1 MTMETQQHFEILVIG
16 GGPAGMAAATRAA
29 EYGARVGIVDDNFRL
44 GGQIWRRDF
53 DGTRVDDTS
62 PDVSRSNDSRSNDA
76 KKTEASQ
83 WAARVRASGAA
94 ALCGLRVVHQPE
106 AGVLLAENLDGFYE
120 LTYEKLVLATGAR
133 ERFLPFPGWT
143 SPNVMGA
150 GGLQAMVKCGLPV
163 RGKRVVVAGTGPL
176 LLAVAAYL
184 RKQGAEIPVICE
196 QASWGSL
203 AKFGLALSVWPE
215 KIVQGLRLN
224 RDLAGVP
231 FAANSWPLAAHGQQT
246 LDSVTISRA
255 GKDEN
260 IRCDYLACGFHLIPN
275 IELPL
280 LLGCAV
286 NNGCVQVDDFQTTT
300 VPSIFC
306 AGEPTSIGGVEL
318 ALIEGQIA
326 GLAAAGRGSEAKA
339 LFGKRKKA
347 RRFARLL
354 DRTFRLRSE
363 LRSLPLQ
370 ETMVCRCEDVSF
382 SRLRQHG
389 SWRAAKLQT
398 RCGMGPCQGR
408 VCGPATQF
416 LFHWNPDSVRPPV
429 FPARVET
436 LAVITGQSQLQHSEV
451 TGGQS

>member
-1 MTMETQQHFEILVIG
+1 
-16 GGPAGMAAATRAA
+16 
-29 EYGARVGIVDDNFRL
+29 
-44 GGQIWRRDF
+44 
-53 DGTRVDDTS
+53 
-62 PDVSRSNDSRSNDA
+62 
-76 KKTEASQ
+76 
-83 WAARVRASGAA
+83 
-94 ALCGLRVVHQPE
+94 
-106 AGVLLAENLDGFYE
+106 
-120 LTYEKLVLATGAR
+120 VLATGAR
-133 ERFLPFPGWT
+133 EKFLPFPGWT
-143 SPNVMGA
+143 LPNVMGA
-150 GGLQAMVKCGLPV
+150 GGLQAMVKSGLPI

-184 RKQGAEIPVICE
+184 RKHGAEVPVVCE
-196 QASWGSL
+196 QASWSDL
-203 AKFGLALSVWPE
+203 AKFGVALSVWPE
-215 KIVQGLRLN
+215 KIVQALQLK

-231 FAANSWPLAAHGQQT
+231 FAANSWPLAARGQQA
-246 LDSVTISRA
+246 LESITISRA
-255 GKDEN
+255 GKNEN
-260 IRCDYLACGFHLIPN
+260 IPCDYLACGFHLIPN

-306 AGEPTSIGGVEL
+306 AGEPTRIGGVEL

-326 GLAAAGRGSEAKA
+326 GLAAAGRGREAKA
-339 LFGKRKKA
+339 LFGKRQKA

-363 LRSLPLQ
+363 LGSLPLP
-370 ETMVCRCEDVSF
+370 
-382 SRLRQHG
+382 
-389 SWRAAKLQT
+389 

-416 LFHWNPDSVRPPV
+416 LFNWNPDSVRPPV

-436 LAVITGQSQLQHSEV
+436 LAAMAGQSHLQHSEV